1 MSEQLRMNLQG
12 GSYDYGNVNSSA
24 IRQPI
29 SLLPACM
36 PVATKHNAAAPAIQ
50 DELIVVTVV
59 FNPRGYRSR
68 IARYN
73 EFEPY
78 MKYSG
83 VKLITVEVSYK
94 SRPFEVT
101 TADEPHHL
109 QLISDCEM
117 WHKERALQLGI
128 QHALKLYPKA
138 KKIAWIDAD
147 IKFSNHHWVHDTLM
161 ALDHYDFIQPFSQ
174 AISLSPTNEQMS
186 CDGSVF
192 YNFVHKIFKA
202 QDVGTFKPNIPLGH
216 PGLAWAA
223 TTDALDKVGGLLDIC
238 VHGSGDSH
246 MANALM
252 GDIHSYYQ
260 KRKASPGLYRYFDAW
275 QARCDAHIKQNVG
288 YVPGIAFHYWHGKM
302 GGRQYK
308 SRWDI
313 VCDHGFDP
321 FTDIYTQANG
331 LYRWA
336 GNKKQMEY
344 DFREAMIARN
354 EDSVDR

>member
-1 MSEQLRMNLQG
+1 MDG
-12 GSYDYGNVNSSA
+12 CGYDSGKHHH
-24 IRQPI
+24 RPP
-29 SLLPACM
+29 SLLPPHM
-36 PVATKHNAAAPAIQ
+36 PLPSRNNAPHIVIEE
-50 DELIVVTVV
+50 ELIVVTVV
-59 FNPRGYRSR
+59 FNPRAYRSR
-68 IARYN
+68 ISRYH

-83 VKLITVEVSYK
+83 VKLITVEVAYK
-94 SRPFEVT
+94 GRPFEVT
-101 TADEPHHL
+101 SPDDPHHL
-109 QLISDCEM
+109 QLNSDYEM

-161 ALDHYDFIQPFSQ
+161 ALDHYDFIQLFSQ

-192 YNFVHKIFKA
+192 YNFTHKVFRTDK
-202 QDVGTFKPNIPLGH
+202 VGTFKPDIPLGH

-223 TTDALDKVGGLLDIC
+223 TTDALNKVGGLLDIC

-252 GDIHSYYQ
+252 GDVRSYYQ
-260 KRKASPGLYRYFDAW
+260 TRECSAALYKYFDAW
-275 QARCDAHIKQNVG
+275 QARCDIHIKKNVG
-288 YVPGIAFHYWHGKM
+288 YVPGIAFHYWHGKIS
-302 GGRQYK
+302 GRQYK

-313 VCDHGFDP
+313 ACDHSFDP
-321 FTDIYTQANG
+321 YNDIYPQANG
-331 LYRWA
+331 LYQWA

-354 EDSVDR
+354 EDSIDR